1 MHLLKIMYLLN
12 LTISRHLPLIK
23 CSFSHNNNIIDFKKR
38 ILSDFAIRAHVEQLN
53 RSYAE

>member
-1 MHLLKIMYLLN
+1 MHLFKIMYLLN

-23 CSFSHNNNIIDFKKR
+23 SSFSHNNNIIDFKKR
-38 ILSDFAIRAHVEQLN
+38 ILSDFANRAHVEQLN